1 MPKGFSFL
9 ELLLCCLLFSI
20 SMLGAISC
28 QLYARQQ
35 VLQAQQ
41 RLQASAMLTDV
52 LSAMQGSPLALDRFQ
67 GQFEQMLPPQAACQQ
82 AGDCD
87 AAAVA
92 AHQLNQQLALLFS
105 ADLLPDAL
113 LCVAGNRLQPILHL
127 SWRSLSPHQ
136 VAPAQALCAV
146 GAGRQYVEINGA
158 AGG

>member
-1 MPKGFSFL
+1 MEKGFSFL

-35 VLQAQQ
+35 VLQANQ
-41 RLQASAMLTDV
+41 RLQATALLTDV
-52 LSAMQGSPLALDRFQ
+52 LSAMQGSPLAVDRFR
-67 GQFEQMLPPQAACQQ
+67 GQFQQMLPPQSACQQ

-92 AHQLNQQLALLFS
+92 VHQLNQQLALLFN
-105 ADLLPDAL
+105 AQMLPDAL
-113 LCVAGNRLQPILHL
+113 LCVAGNNLQPALHL
-127 SWRSLSPHQ
+127 SWRSLALHQ
-136 VAPAQALCAV
+136 VQPAAALCEV
-146 GAGRQYVEINGA
+146 GAGRQYVEINSA